1 MSALNRPDNFAG
13 RVNYAAA
20 VIADRREATRNFDNC
35 FENWDGDVVA
45 VALWRRAQRNP
56 RLAENMPRYLSME
69 LVERNAQDFSHVPTR
84 KLKDVAADMR
94 AKKRAEAD
102 AEHARRQAEKEAKKQ
117 ACIDAGYTVAPSEA
131 EHRWTASRPD
141 GSIIDA
147 DCFWQDNAW
156 YMCERDMQRQD
167 EDRLAPPRPLVG

>member
-1 MSALNRPDNFAG
+1 MSALNRPDNFSG

-20 VIADRREATRNFDNC
+20 VIADRREPTRNFDNC

-45 VALWRRAQRNP
+45 TALWRRAQKNT

-69 LVERNAQDFSHVPTR
+69 LVERNAQTMAHVPTR

-94 AKKRAEAD
+94 AKKQAEAD
-102 AEHARRQAEKEAKKQ
+102 AAHARRKAEQEAETQ

-131 EHRWTASRPD
+131 EHRWTAFRPD
-141 GSIIDA
+141 GSVIDS
-147 DCFWQDNAW
+147 DCFWESNAW
-156 YMCERDMQRQD
+156 YLCQCDRKRQ
-167 EDRLAPPRPLVG
+167 AAA